1 MRSRPCETPCAGSG
15 GLAQGLSAKQA
26 RARQRGS
33 RAGAARSR
41 RHGGNLRLPEVAEL
55 VHMAR
60 LRVLEQLHS
69 HFTPSTTC
77 SRVICFGDDVR
88 VPRCGRGDGGI
99 VEQPSLLRETRV
111 QRRRIRR
118 DQHAELKIGT
128 AEAIAKS
135 YWRWKMFASSPSKPT
150 IMPPTTE
157 IPKSTMR

>member
-77 SRVICFGDDVR
+77 SRVICLGMMFACHGAAV
-88 VPRCGRGDGGI
+88 V
-99 VEQPSLLRETRV
+99 T
-111 QRRRIRR
+111 
-118 DQHAELKIGT
+118 AEL
-128 AEAIAKS
+128 S
-135 YWRWKMFASSPSKPT
+135 NSRPSFARRACSGVASGATSMPS
-150 IMPPTTE
+150 
-157 IPKSTMR
+157 